1 MEKKI
6 TKHYTNGEVT
16 IVWQPN
22 KCIHSTL
29 CFTGLPS
36 VFNPRER
43 PWAKPEGASTQEIIN
58 QIKKCPSGALSYFL
72 NEEEDTNKEESSLE
86 TVIEA
91 LPNGPLL
98 VYGTLKIKHK
108 NGEQTLENKTTALCR
123 CGQSSNK
130 PFCDGTHAKV
140 GFEG

>member
-1 MEKKI
+1 MDRKI
-6 TKHYTNGEVT
+6 TKKYTNGEVT
-16 IVWQPN
+16 VVWQPD

-29 CFTGLPS
+29 CFTGLPQ

-43 PWAKPEGASTQEIIN
+43 PWVKPEGAATQQIID
-58 QIKKCPSGALSYFL
+58 QVKKCPSGALSYFM
-72 NEEEDTNKEESSLE
+72 NDEENKEEAHLE
-86 TVIEA
+86 SVIEV
-91 LPNGPLL
+91 LSNGPLL
-98 VYGTLKIKHK
+98 IYGTLKLKDK

-140 GFEG
+140 NFQG

>member
-1 MEKKI
+1 MDRKI
-6 TKHYTNGEVT
+6 TKKYTNGEVT
-16 IVWQPN
+16 VVWQPD

-29 CFTGLPS
+29 CFTGLPK

-43 PWAKPEGASTQEIIN
+43 PWITPEGGTTQQIID
-58 QIKKCPSGALSYFL
+58 QVKKCPSGALSYFM
-72 NEEEDTNKEESSLE
+72 NDEENKEEAHLE
-86 TVIEA
+86 SVIEV
-91 LPNGPLL
+91 LSNGPLL
-98 VYGTLKIKHK
+98 IYGTLKLKDK

-140 GFEG
+140 NFQG

>member
-1 MEKKI
+1 MDKKI

-22 KCIHSTL
+22 KCIHSAL

-43 PWAKPEGASTQEIIN
+43 PWAKPEGASTQEIVD
-58 QIKKCPSGALSYFL
+58 QIKKCPSGALSYFM
-72 NEEEDTNKEESSLE
+72 NDETNKEEAHLE

-98 VYGTLKIKHK
+98 VYGTMTLKDK
-108 NGEQTLENKTTALCR
+108 NGQQTLENKTTALCR

>member
-1 MEKKI
+1 MDRKI
-6 TKHYTNGEVT
+6 TKKYTNGEVT
-16 IVWQPN
+16 VVWQPD

-29 CFTGLPS
+29 CFTGLPK

-43 PWAKPEGASTQEIIN
+43 PWVTPEGGTTQQIID
-58 QIKKCPSGALSYFL
+58 QVKRCPSGALSYFM
-72 NEEEDTNKEESSLE
+72 NDEENKEEAHLE
-86 TVIEA
+86 SVIEV
-91 LPNGPLL
+91 LSNGPLL
-98 VYGTLKIKHK
+98 IYGTLKLKDK

-140 GFEG
+140 NFQG

>member
-1 MEKKI
+1 MDRKI
-6 TKHYTNGEVT
+6 TKKYTNGEVT
-16 IVWQPN
+16 VVWQPD

-29 CFTGLPS
+29 CFTGLPK

-43 PWAKPEGASTQEIIN
+43 PWITPEGGTTQQIID
-58 QIKKCPSGALSYFL
+58 QVKRCPSGALSYFM
-72 NEEEDTNKEESSLE
+72 NDEENKEEAHLE
-86 TVIEA
+86 SVIEV
-91 LPNGPLL
+91 LSNGPLL
-98 VYGTLKIKHK
+98 IYGTLKLKDK

-140 GFEG
+140 NFQG

>member
-1 MEKKI
+1 MDRKI
-6 TKHYTNGEVT
+6 TKKYTNGEVT
-16 IVWQPN
+16 VVWQPD

-29 CFTGLPS
+29 CFTGLPK

-43 PWAKPEGASTQEIIN
+43 PWVTPEGGTTQQIID
-58 QIKKCPSGALSYFL
+58 QVKRCPSGALSYYM
-72 NEEEDTNKEESSLE
+72 NDEENKEEAHLE
-86 TVIEA
+86 SVIEV
-91 LPNGPLL
+91 LSNGPLL
-98 VYGTLKIKHK
+98 IYGTLKLKDK

-140 GFEG
+140 NFQG

>member
-16 IVWQPN
+16 IEWQPN
-22 KCIHSTL
+22 KCIHSAL
-29 CFTGLPS
+29 CFKGLPS

-43 PWAKPEGASTQEIIN
+43 PWAKPEGASTQEIVD
-58 QIKKCPSGALSYFL
+58 QIKKCPSGALSYFM
-72 NEEEDTNKEESSLE
+72 NDETNKEEAHLE